1 MRSPNELETDVLRPL
16 SHEQILPMKTPNED
30 AIGQIVELGC
40 DLIDYDPKNRK
51 EHNAEDLKSLK
62 ESIDAEGLLQPIVVR
77 QHPDKPNRYM
87 IIAGERRHRAHVMGK
102 REMIQARIVKHDP
115 NAVNAAG
122 AARKRLVENMQRE
135 DLTPIEEARG
145 YRELSVDFKMTHAE
159 IAKLAG
165 VSQPVVGNALR
176 LLDCPGKVQDM
187 IQTGLLSRAHGVAL
201 ARFKAWPQVCLKI
214 AELAVKDESSAKDLE
229 RNVPFAWELGK
240 AGLIVE
246 IGYKYT
252 VPPTLKQDPDFIK
265 DYSNTV
271 CMNPAKWEPEKKR
284 QDAAQVAKE
293 AAEKKKE
300 TASIAKNGKPTKE
313 QLARKKKIADN
324 KTNCAA
330 ATQGLVTLKATLKAT
345 RKIEKAAILLLVE
358 KVLQN
363 GHYSSQFKD
372 AAEALGITLPK
383 GAVTYSYQTWCNTE
397 KLGALSDVDLVRLAV
412 AAIGLYHGQQAVKFA
427 HGVPDEITAL
437 IGKKG
442 GKAK

>member
-1 MRSPNELETDVLRPL
+1 
-16 SHEQILPMKTPNED
+16 MKNLNED

-102 REMIQARIVKHDP
+102 RDMIQARIVKHDP

-135 DLTPIEEARG
+135 DLTPIDEARG
-145 YRELSVDFKMTHAE
+145 YRELSVDYKMTHAD

-176 LLDCPGKVQDM
+176 LLDCPGAVQDM
-187 IQTGLLSRAHGVAL
+187 IQTGVLSRAHGVAL
-201 ARFKAWPQVCLKI
+201 ARFKAWPKICLKI
-214 AELAVKDESSAKDLE
+214 AELAVKEETPAKELE
-229 RNVPFAWELGK
+229 QRVPFAWELEK

-246 IGYKYT
+246 ISCIYA
-252 VPPTLKQDPDFIK
+252 VPAALKKDPDYVA
-265 DYSNTV
+265 DYGNTI
-271 CMNPAKWEPEKKR
+271 CLNPAKWEPEKKR
-284 QDAAQVAKE
+284 QDAARSAKE
-293 AAEKKKE
+293 AKE
-300 TASIAKNGKPTKE
+300 VQQAKASIAKNGKPTKQ

-324 KTNCAA
+324 KANRAA
-330 ATQGLVTLKATLKAT
+330 ATQGLVALKATLKAT
-345 RKIEKAAILLLVE
+345 KKIEKPAILLLVA

-363 GHYSSQFKD
+363 GHYSSQLKQ
-372 AAEALGITLPK
+372 AAADIGITLPK
-383 GAVTYSYQTWCNTE
+383 GTLTSSWYTSISDE
-397 KLGALSDVDLVRLAV
+397 KLGQLSEVDLVRLAV
-412 AAIGLYHGQQAVKFA
+412 VSIGLYHGEQAVKFA
-427 HGVPDEITAL
+427 SGVPNEITAL